1 MRSAR
6 SNLNRRHR
14 RAAAATEYILIMAL
28 IVLPIGLMLPT
39 FMKMVK
45 VYSGRTATMVVLPFP

>member
-1 MRSAR
+1 MRTAR
-6 SNLNRRHR
+6 SNTKLRPR

-39 FMKMVK
+39 FMKMIK

>member
-1 MRSAR
+1 MRTAR
-6 SNLNRRHR
+6 SHSRLRQR

-39 FMKMVK
+39 FMKMIK